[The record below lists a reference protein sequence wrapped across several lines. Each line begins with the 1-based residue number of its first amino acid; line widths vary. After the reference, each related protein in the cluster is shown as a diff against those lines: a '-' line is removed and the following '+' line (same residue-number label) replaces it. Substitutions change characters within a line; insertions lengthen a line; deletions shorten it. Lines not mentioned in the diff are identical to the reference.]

1 MTDREK
7 LVEIVC
13 NAIQEVDCISH
24 CNHPP
29 CYKVHHVVDELIS
42 HGVTVKEPQKPLTV
56 EETLE
61 KRVVYLEFKHLLWQ
75 EPVLMYRAWNE
86 WEDAEIIHYDRFGCE
101 YSNIGCKEKDYGK
114 TWRCWAEKPT
124 DAERKNAKWEE

>member
-56 EETLE
+56 EEAAGTNE
-61 KRVVYLEFKHLLWQ
+61 PVWYEYYKHPIAIPADVVYSHSVPFLEVHKLGSLSI
-75 EPVLMYRAWNE
+75 LSMR
-86 WEDAEIIHYDRFGCE
+86 EDA
-101 YSNIGCKEKDYGK
+101 YGK

-124 DAERKNAKWEE
+124 DAERKAAEWLK